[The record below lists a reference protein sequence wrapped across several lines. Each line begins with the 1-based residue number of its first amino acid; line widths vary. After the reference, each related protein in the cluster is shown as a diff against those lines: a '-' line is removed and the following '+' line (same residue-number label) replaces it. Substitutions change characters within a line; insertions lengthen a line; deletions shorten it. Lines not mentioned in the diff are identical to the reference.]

1 MISSNK
7 DCIYTNMLTN
17 KDIDIDEKFDIQAI
31 KEVKYDH
38 EENSFYILANKLG
51 GKLGFFVIKMQASA
65 PENYKFLVRW
75 KNKLDID
82 DTKIVVL
89 RDRKKG
95 YKELCISFKTIFINT
110 FNVMILDMKQDP
122 KYSKNSIIFRH
133 ESFQLWESKCDS
145 ALLSKNNDFI
155 IINRDGINVLA
166 LGSVDKRPIKDVEGN
181 DRVMHSL
188 EAYSYLKL
196 DPSNS
201 IVFANQNMNKREI
214 QIVQE
219 YEK

>member
-155 IINRDGINVLA
+155 IILGKKIIINGDMFDSTNLIKKIDSKSENSVLA
-166 LGSVDKRPIKDVEGN
+166 NISKDIQVNFKDVLTKWSIPIKDFN
-181 DRVMHSL
+181 L
-188 EAYSYLKL
+188 
-196 DPSNS
+196 
-201 IVFANQNMNKREI
+201 IVSVR
-214 QIVQE
+214 
-219 YEK
+219 